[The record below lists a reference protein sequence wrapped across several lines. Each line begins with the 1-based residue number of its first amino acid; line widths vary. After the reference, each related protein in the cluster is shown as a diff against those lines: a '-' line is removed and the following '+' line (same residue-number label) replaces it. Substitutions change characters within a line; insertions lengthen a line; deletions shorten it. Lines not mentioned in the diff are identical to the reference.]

1 MPCRSHLRR
10 SYKRLLGLAV
20 GLTCLGWQKVEAQPQ
35 DQVYSVTISGTSD
48 LGNIVGALTGNTVFS
63 IAPGSG
69 SVTRL
74 SGTANRLSSSNV
86 TPVLVTIGCTGGNN
100 ANKCKNSDVAIT
112 ISASGQTGK
121 ALGLTALTALPGPSP
136 MQNFTV
142 TGSGTTITVSGKGIP
157 QGAARDFYLGMD
169 FTIQGN
175 DAAAA
180 SGNATAAFTVLSPN
194 ESADGIVRAFVLRPI
209 SLSKDADLRFGYIT
223 RPTAGSTLVTIDALD
238 PACPRSAVG
247 GNGAIIGSA
256 SGCATYTIGG
266 EPGGAYSI
274 STPTTFNMTR
284 SGGSDVVT
292 VTLNKSSSV
301 GVLTGSDT
309 LRVGGSFTAGS
320 GTPAGAYV
328 GSFVVTVQYN

>member
-1 MPCRSHLRR
+1 MRSRSSVRR
-10 SYKRLLGLAV
+10 SCKCLLGLAV
-20 GLTCLGWQKVEAQPQ
+20 GLTCSGWQRVEA
-35 DQVYSVTISGTSD
+35 QVYSVTITGNPD
-48 LGNIVGALTGNTVFS
+48 LGNVVGAPTGNTVFS

-100 ANKCKNSDVAIT
+100 PNKCQNSVVDVTIT
-112 ISASGQTGK
+112 ASGSPTGK
-121 ALGLTALTALPGPSP
+121 ALGLTALTAVQGPSP
-136 MQNFTV
+136 MTDFTV

-157 QGAARDFYLGMD
+157 QGGARDFYLGMN
-169 FTIQGN
+169 FTLQGN
-175 DAAAA
+175 DAAAV
-180 SGNATAAFTVLSPN
+180 SGNASAAFTVSSPD
-194 ESADGIVRAFVLRPI
+194 ESASGIVRAFVLRPI

-223 RPTAGSTLVTIDALD
+223 RPTAGSTLITLDALD

-247 GNGAIIGSA
+247 GNGAVLGSA

-274 STPTTFNMTR
+274 STPTTFDMTR
-284 SGGSDVVT
+284 SGGADIVT

-301 GVLTGSDT
+301 GVLTGSGT